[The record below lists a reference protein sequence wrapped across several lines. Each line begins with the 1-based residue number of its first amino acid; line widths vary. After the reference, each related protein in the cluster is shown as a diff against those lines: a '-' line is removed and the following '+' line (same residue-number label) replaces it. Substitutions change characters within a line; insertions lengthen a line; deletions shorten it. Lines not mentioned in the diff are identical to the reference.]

1 MPLEQLPDLFSQFF
15 LDKVENIRD
24 QFDCNTPVN
33 SPSPFNYDTV
43 FHGST
48 LMPFKPITA
57 DSLWSLLKK
66 SSPKSYALDPIP
78 TSLLFECLDAVM
90 PVLTNIVN
98 TSLTTG
104 IYPSIYKTAIV
115 KPLLKSP
122 PLTPMN

>member
-1 MPLEQLPDLFSQFF
+1 MPLEKLPDLFSQFF

-24 QFDCNTPVN
+24 QLDCNTPVN
-33 SPSPFNYDTV
+33 SPSPCNYDTV

-48 LMPFKPITA
+48 L
-57 DSLWSLLKK
+57 
-66 SSPKSYALDPIP
+66 DPIP
-78 TSLLFECLDAVM
+78 TPLLFECLAAVM

-98 TSLTTG
+98 TFLTCG

-122 PLTPMN
+122 LSTPMT